1 MKQMM
6 IMAATLS
13 FFLTAVAAGDML
25 GNVTGEVTKVEGEMV
40 TIKTADGANR
50 TVHVDPKSTRT
61 EGDIS
66 TGAYVTADVTSD
78 NRAIWIK
85 ITPNEPMRKM
95 KTDTR

>member
-1 MKQMM
+1 MM
-6 IMAATLS
+6 IVGATLS
-13 FFLTAVAAGDML
+13 LFLTAGAAGDML

-40 TIKTADGANR
+40 TIETADGASR
-50 TVHVDPKSTRT
+50 TVRVDPQATRT
-61 EGDIS
+61 EGAIS

-85 ITPNEPMRKM
+85 TTTKEPMGKM